1 MTEQEA
7 LDRADAYERATSAE
21 RARATEAWRQYH
33 SLLTYWYGVHAL
45 VAAADEDDRQRR
57 RAERLPVAFPDD
69 VWDRVPVWSAS
80 PPMGRWER
88 STWMRARS

>member
-1 MTEQEA
+1 M
-7 LDRADAYERATSAE
+7 TSAE
-21 RARATEAWRQYH
+21 HTAAYRRYAAEATFYM
-33 SLLTYWYGVHAL
+33 LLWQAIS
-45 VAAADEDDRQRR
+45 AADEDERQRA

-80 PPMGRWER
+80 PSTGRWER